1 MAASKFTPSFWSKLR
16 ECWESDS
23 RDGFKWLVDE
33 KKLDISAPGVRKRAL
48 LEGWKKIGME
58 VSELETRETKK
69 PRNHPEKPSRETKKP
84 SRETTRK
91 TNSSK
96 GLIARSK
103 LHRPIHHADKTL
115 CAMLIKPNVQQAVH
129 GLASARARLSCWAA
143 SSAPQPV
150 AFAAQPAV
158 QVTSPLR
165 LAVATPT
172 VRENRPTL
180 PPRIPAASRL
190 RAFVLSPA

>member
-1 MAASKFTPSFWSKLR
+1 MI
-16 ECWESDS
+16 
-23 RDGFKWLVDE
+23 DE
-33 KKLDISAPGVRKRAL
+33 KGLDISGARFRNRDVK
-48 LEGWKKIGME
+48 EGWKK
-58 VSELETRETKK
+58 VSALETRETKK

-143 SSAPQPV
+143 SSAPQPDDGRV
-150 AFAAQPAV
+150 GKLCYGAGICAISFIAMPKQDA
-158 QVTSPLR
+158 
-165 LAVATPT
+165 
-172 VRENRPTL
+172 
-180 PPRIPAASRL
+180 
-190 RAFVLSPA
+190 